1 MAYLLLPAHWYI
13 SRTVDR
19 HMLTFSI
26 GTFRRRTCLDHLAL
40 PPQIRFALII
50 LYRRIFVTNT
60 GRRYARLI
68 QKGAFVAVGGLL
80 LGSITYYFSQC
91 KPPPAA
97 WTPGLGHCAPPRA
110 GWLGTGIA
118 NLITDVITFSVPIVW
133 VAGLQMSLHRKI
145 VVSIQLFVGS
155 M

>member
-1 MAYLLLPAHWYI
+1 M
-13 SRTVDR
+13 
-19 HMLTFSI
+19 
-26 GTFRRRTCLDHLAL
+26 
-40 PPQIRFALII
+40 
-50 LYRRIFVTNT
+50 
-60 GRRYARLI
+60 I

-97 WTPGLGHCAPPRA
+97 WTPGLSHCAPPRA

-133 VAGLQMSLHRKI
+133 VASLQMSLHRKI